1 MTGSPVRR
9 WSHRPGRRRSR
20 ESGMAEERR
29 TGSPGRL
36 PRAAWGTVLR
46 RTLREAQEDN
56 VTDWAAALT
65 YYGVLSL
72 FPALLVL
79 VAVLGLLGDAA
90 VRGVQ
95 DVIRDVVP
103 AASARD
109 ILLTAI
115 TQVQGS
121 TGTAGLVAVL
131 GILGAFWTASGYI
144 GAFSR
149 AANAIYDVPE
159 GRPLARTLLL
169 RIGLTALIGLLVLI
183 SLVLLVFSGRLS
195 AQVGRRLGVG
205 EAGVTAWDIGKWP
218 VLVLLVSLIFA
229 VLYWAAPNARQR
241 FRWISPGSVFAV
253 LAWAVVSAG
262 FALYVSYFASY
273 NRTYGSLAGVI
284 VFLVWL
290 WLSNVAILLGAELSA
305 ELERERTIRLGGSA
319 EREPYVSLRDD
330 RKLRKRRG
338 RGE

>member
-1 MTGSPVRR
+1 
-9 WSHRPGRRRSR
+9 
-20 ESGMAEERR
+20 MAEERR

-36 PRAAWGTVLR
+36 PRSAWGTVLR

-121 TGTAGLVAVL
+121 TGTAGLVAAL

>member
-1 MTGSPVRR
+1 MTGK
-9 WSHRPGRRRSR
+9 
-20 ESGMAEERR
+20 R
-29 TGSPGRL
+29 TSGSPWRL
-36 PRAAWGTVLR
+36 PRGAWAAVLR
-46 RTLREAQEDN
+46 RTLREAQADN
-56 VTDWAAALT
+56 LTDWAAALT

-72 FPALLVL
+72 FPVLLVL

-90 VRGVQ
+90 VRGVRN
-95 DVIRDVVP
+95 VVRDVVP

-109 ILLTAI
+109 ILLTGI
-115 TQVQGS
+115 DQVQGS
-121 TGTAGLVAVL
+121 TGTAGVVAVL
-131 GILGAFWTASGYI
+131 GILGAFWTASGYL
-144 GAFSR
+144 GAFTR
-149 AANAIYDVPE
+149 AANVIYDVPE

-169 RIGLTALIGLLVLI
+169 RVGLTALVGLLVLV

-195 AQVGRRLGVG
+195 AQLGRRLGVG

-229 VLYWAAPNARQR
+229 VLYWAAPNVRQR
-241 FRWISPGSVFAV
+241 FRWISPGGVFAV
-253 LAWAVVSAG
+253 LVWAVVSAG

-305 ELERERTIRLGGSA
+305 ELERERTIRSGGPA
-319 EREPYVSLRDD
+319 DREPYVSLRDD
-330 RKLRKRRG
+330 RKLRKRDRD
-338 RGE
+338 

>member
-1 MTGSPVRR
+1 MAGRQMSTSP
-9 WSHRPGRRRSR
+9 
-20 ESGMAEERR
+20 A
-29 TGSPGRL
+29 RL
-36 PRAAWGTVLR
+36 PRGAWVGVLR
-46 RTLREAQEDN
+46 RTLREAQADN

-95 DVIRDVVP
+95 NVIRDVVP
-103 AASARD
+103 APSARD
-109 ILLTAI
+109 ILLTGI

-121 TGTAGLVAVL
+121 TGTASLVAVL

-205 EAGVTAWDIGKWP
+205 EAGVTAWDIGKWL

-241 FRWISPGSVFAV
+241 FRWISPGGIFAV

-262 FALYVSYFASY
+262 LALYVSYFASY

-305 ELERERTIRLGGSA
+305 ELERERTIRMGGPA
-319 EREPYVSLRDD
+319 DREPYVSLRDD
-330 RKLRKRRG
+330 RKLRKRDRD
-338 RGE
+338 

>member
-1 MTGSPVRR
+1 MTGEQMSTSP
-9 WSHRPGRRRSR
+9 
-20 ESGMAEERR
+20 A
-29 TGSPGRL
+29 RL
-36 PRAAWGTVLR
+36 PRSAWVGVLR
-46 RTLREAQEDN
+46 RTLREAQADN

-95 DVIRDVVP
+95 NVIRDVVP
-103 AASARD
+103 APSARD
-109 ILLTAI
+109 ILLTGI

-121 TGTAGLVAVL
+121 TGTASLVAVL

-195 AQVGRRLGVG
+195 GQVGRRLGVG

-241 FRWISPGSVFAV
+241 FRWISPGGVFAV
-253 LAWAVVSAG
+253 LVWAVVSAG
-262 FALYVSYFASY
+262 FALYVSFFASY

-305 ELERERTIRLGGSA
+305 ELERERTIRMGA
-319 EREPYVSLRDD
+319 PADREPYVSLRDD
-330 RKLRKRRG
+330 RKLRKRDHD
-338 RGE
+338 

>member
-1 MTGSPVRR
+1 
-9 WSHRPGRRRSR
+9 
-20 ESGMAEERR
+20 MAEERR
-29 TGSPGRL
+29 AGRPSRL
-36 PRAAWGTVLR
+36 PRSAWGAVLR

-121 TGTAGLVAVL
+121 AGTAGLVAVL

-241 FRWISPGSVFAV
+241 FRWISPGGVFAV
-253 LAWAVVSAG
+253 VAWAVVSAG

-305 ELERERTIRLGGSA
+305 ELERERTIRSGGSA

>member
-1 MTGSPVRR
+1 MTGKQTS
-9 WSHRPGRRRSR
+9 
-20 ESGMAEERR
+20 
-29 TGSPGRL
+29 TSPGRL
-36 PRAAWGTVLR
+36 PRSAWVGVLR
-46 RTLREAQEDN
+46 RTLREAQADN

-95 DVIRDVVP
+95 NVVRDVVP
-103 AASARD
+103 APSARD
-109 ILLTAI
+109 ILLTGI

-121 TGTAGLVAVL
+121 TGTASLVAVL

-159 GRPLARTLLL
+159 GRPLTRTLLL

-241 FRWISPGSVFAV
+241 FRWISPGGIFAV
-253 LAWAVVSAG
+253 LVWAVVSAG

-290 WLSNVAILLGAELSA
+290 WLSNVAVLLGAELSA
-305 ELERERTIRLGGSA
+305 ELERERTIRMGGPA
-319 EREPYVSLRDD
+319 DREPYVSLRDD
-330 RKLRKRRG
+330 RKLRKRDRD
-338 RGE
+338 

>member
-1 MTGSPVRR
+1 
-9 WSHRPGRRRSR
+9 
-20 ESGMAEERR
+20 MAEERR

>member
-1 MTGSPVRR
+1 MTGK
-9 WSHRPGRRRSR
+9 
-20 ESGMAEERR
+20 R
-29 TGSPGRL
+29 TAGSPGRL
-36 PRAAWGTVLR
+36 PRSAWAGVLR
-46 RTLREAQEDN
+46 RTLREAQADN

-65 YYGVLSL
+65 YYAVLSL

-90 VRGVQ
+90 VRGVRN
-95 DVIRDVVP
+95 VVRDVVP
-103 AASARD
+103 APAARD
-109 ILLTAI
+109 ILLAGI
-115 TQVQGS
+115 DQVQGS
-121 TGTAGLVAVL
+121 SGTASLVAVL
-131 GILGAFWTASGYI
+131 GILGAFWTASGYL
-144 GAFSR
+144 GAFTR

-159 GRPLARTLLL
+159 GRPFSRTLLL
-169 RIGLTALIGLLVLI
+169 RIGLTALVGLLALI

-195 AQVGRRLGVG
+195 AEVGRRLGVG

-229 VLYWAAPNARQR
+229 VLYWGAPNARQR
-241 FRWISPGSVFAV
+241 FRWISPGGAFAV

-290 WLSNVAILLGAELSA
+290 WLSNVAVLLGAELSA
-305 ELERERTIRLGGSA
+305 ELERERTIRMGGPA
-319 EREPYVSLRDD
+319 DREPYLPLRDD
-330 RKLRKRRG
+330 RKLRKRDRD
-338 RGE
+338 

>member
-1 MTGSPVRR
+1 MTGKQTSTSPR
-9 WSHRPGRRRSR
+9 
-20 ESGMAEERR
+20 
-29 TGSPGRL
+29 RL
-36 PRAAWGTVLR
+36 PRGAWVGVLR
-46 RTLREAQEDN
+46 RTLREAQADN

-95 DVIRDVVP
+95 NVIRDVVP
-103 AASARD
+103 APSARD
-109 ILLTAI
+109 ILLTGI

-121 TGTAGLVAVL
+121 TGTASLVAVL

-159 GRPLARTLLL
+159 GRPLTRTLLL

-218 VLVLLVSLIFA
+218 VLVVLVSLIFA

-241 FRWISPGSVFAV
+241 FRWISPGGIFAV
-253 LAWAVVSAG
+253 LVWAVVSAG

-290 WLSNVAILLGAELSA
+290 WLSNVAVLLGAELSA
-305 ELERERTIRLGGSA
+305 ELERERTIRMGGPA
-319 EREPYVSLRDD
+319 DREPYVSLRDD
-330 RKLRKRRG
+330 RKLRKRDRD
-338 RGE
+338 

>member
-1 MTGSPVRR
+1 MTGKR
-9 WSHRPGRRRSR
+9 
-20 ESGMAEERR
+20 AA
-29 TGSPGRL
+29 TSPGRL
-36 PRAAWGTVLR
+36 PRSAWAGVLR
-46 RTLREAQEDN
+46 RTLREAQADN

-95 DVIRDVVP
+95 NVVRDVVP
-103 AASARD
+103 APSARD
-109 ILLTAI
+109 ILLTGI

-121 TGTAGLVAVL
+121 AGAASLVAVL

-144 GAFSR
+144 GAFTR

-159 GRPLARTLLL
+159 GRPLTRTLLL
-169 RIGLTALIGLLVLI
+169 RVGLTALVGLLVLI
-183 SLVLLVFSGRLS
+183 GLVLLVFSGRLS

-241 FRWISPGSVFAV
+241 FRWISPGGVFAV
-253 LAWAVVSAG
+253 LVWAVVSAG
-262 FALYVSYFASY
+262 FALYLGYFASY

-290 WLSNVAILLGAELSA
+290 WLSNLAILLGAELSA
-305 ELERERTIRLGGSA
+305 ELERERTIRLGGSPD
-319 EREPYVSLRDD
+319 REPYLSLRDD
-330 RKLRKRRG
+330 RKLRDRD
-338 RGE
+338 GE